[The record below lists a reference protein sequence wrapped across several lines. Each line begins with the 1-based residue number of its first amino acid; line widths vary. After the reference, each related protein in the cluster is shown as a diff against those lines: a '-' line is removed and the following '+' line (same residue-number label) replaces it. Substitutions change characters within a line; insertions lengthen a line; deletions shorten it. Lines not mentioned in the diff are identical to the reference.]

1 MTGVPEW
8 RPGDRVAIAGA
19 PGDLARLHGVRATVV
34 EVGGGVA
41 MIRFD
46 SPKLLG
52 GRLRAEIEVATA
64 WLVEA
69 PAPGLAGAS

>member
-1 MTGVPEW
+1 MPSVHQW
-8 RPGDRVAIAGA
+8 RPGDRVALAGV

-34 EVGGGVA
+34 EVDGGVA
-41 MIRFD
+41 VIRFD

-52 GRLRAEIEVATA
+52 GRLRAEIEVATS
-64 WLVEA
+64 WLVTE